1 MPITHER
8 KVHSMYY
15 INPNK
20 AKSSITAGMPFW
32 TVYRDIANQQNTL
45 IAGTTGSGKSTALQ
59 GIIYTICDIYSPC
72 DVELWIADPKRVDL
86 IEWKDRGTPQL
97 ARYANTADE
106 IKRMIVDLVSVMET
120 RFQYMEQHR
129 QKKYDGK
136 TIYLIVDELGD
147 LVMNDRH
154 ITDSLKR
161 ILQLGRAAG
170 IRSILCT
177 QSPSRYTL
185 PAVLQVN
192 FTARLALRCVSA
204 IESRQVLNCAG
215 AETLPKYGLGILLT
229 PDNGM
234 ERREIPLQDPEDIEQ
249 MVRGYIRDTQY

>member
-1 MPITHER
+1 
-8 KVHSMYY
+8 MYY

-72 DVELWIADPKRVDL
+72 DVELWMADPKRVDL

-97 ARYANTADE
+97 ARYANTTDE
-106 IKRMIVDLVSVMET
+106 IKQMISDLVCVMET
-120 RFQYMEQHR
+120 RFQYMEHNR
-129 QKKYDGK
+129 IKKYTGK
-136 TIYLIVDELGD
+136 MIYLVVDEFGD
-147 LVMNDRH
+147 LVTNDKQVVDDLNHLLR
-154 ITDSLKR
+154 LC
-161 ILQLGRAAG
+161 RAAG
-170 IRSILCT
+170 IRCILTT
-177 QSPSRYTL
+177 QSPSRQTI
-185 PAVLQVN
+185 PACIQCN
-192 FTARLALRCVSA
+192 ITATLALRCKSV

-215 AETLPKYGLGILLT
+215 AETLPKYGQGILLT

-249 MVRGYIRDTQY
+249 MVRGYIRDTTY